1 MDDNLSRAWARGFLA
16 AMQGGE
22 IVPLIVT
29 VTDFSNG
36 RPQEHSTIRAKLDAE
51 LIAHGK
57 RNCHSVANT
66 IFPAALW
73 TPGASRVQLY
83 KRYEKILPRLRRYPA
98 NRNGLYF
105 ERMVSH
111 GPTRVNQLEHIIVTR
126 KGGNRRRSALYAAI
140 VDPSRDHT
148 HQRQRGFP
156 CLQQVAFTPEG
167 AHGLAVTG
175 FYNTQYLF
183 ERAYGNYVGLCRL
196 GEFVAHELGL
206 ALSRMTCV
214 AAVAKQEMKKT
225 SIQSFVTD
233 IQQMISSEQDEDA

>member
-1 MDDNLSRAWARGFLA
+1 MDDNLSRAWARAFLA
-16 AMQGGE
+16 AIQEGE

-29 VTDFSNG
+29 VTGFSNG
-36 RPQEHSTIRAKLDAE
+36 RPMEESGIRARLDAE

-83 KRYEKILPRLRRYPA
+83 KRYEKILPRLRKYPG

-105 ERMVSH
+105 ERMISH
-111 GPTRVNQLEHIIVTR
+111 GPTRVNQLEHIILTW
-126 KGGNRRRSALYAAI
+126 KGGNRRRSAFYAAI

-156 CLQQVAFTPEG
+156 CLQHVAFTPEG
-167 AHGLAVTG
+167 EHGLAVTG

-183 ERAYGNYVGLCRL
+183 QRAYGNYVGLCRL
-196 GEFVAHELGL
+196 GEFVAHEFGL

-214 AAVAKQEMKKT
+214 AAVGKQEMKKT
-225 SIQSFVTD
+225 SLQCFVTD
-233 IQQMISSEQDEDA
+233 LHRVISSEQDEDA